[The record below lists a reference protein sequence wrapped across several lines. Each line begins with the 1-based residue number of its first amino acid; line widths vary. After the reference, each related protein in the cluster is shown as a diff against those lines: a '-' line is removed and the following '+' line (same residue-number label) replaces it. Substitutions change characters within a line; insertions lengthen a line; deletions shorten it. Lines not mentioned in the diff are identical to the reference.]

1 MKTPVGQIYP
11 LSINL
16 ERRSSI
22 EWRRSYGRCTV
33 YSVHCFSHQALKVR
47 PWNWACCCVVP
58 WKRRESNR
66 CEYRLQIITCFFD
79 LWSKMFTCWQA
90 GTGQRLELGRFQ
102 PREEWER
109 EHKLLRVYYYV
120 NEVKNTRFSEKPVQQ
135 MAFHR
140 SLSSPIF
147 ISEKRYWV
155 ICLTYLLIW
164 FFALKIFGY
173 LFLILIFGSLV
184 EAGRGDYL
192 ESVTTGWALAVGSLG
207 LPGAGWDWV
216 VGSLH

>member
-1 MKTPVGQIYP
+1 M
-11 LSINL
+11 
-16 ERRSSI
+16 
-22 EWRRSYGRCTV
+22 
-33 YSVHCFSHQALKVR
+33 YSVHCFPHQALEVR
-47 PWNWACCCVVP
+47 PWNWACCRVVP

-120 NEVKNTRFSEKPVQQ
+120 NEVKNTRFSEKNLCNRWRSICPSPV
-135 MAFHR
+135 R
-140 SLSSPIF
+140 SSFLKSAI
-147 ISEKRYWV
+147 EL
-155 ICLTYLLIW
+155 LTYLLIW
-164 FFALKIFGY
+164 FFALQIFGY

-216 VGSLH
+216 VGSLHY